1 MNTEDNTPKRASF
14 LRRAS
19 AGVLDFITIF
29 AGGGYLIAELTGNT
43 TQGGFQLD
51 GAPAL
56 ILFAVMIAY
65 FVIGYKFTN
74 GTIWQRILGTRQ

>member
-1 MNTEDNTPKRASF
+1 MNTENTEPKKASW
-14 LRRAS
+14 LRRAC

-43 TQGGFQLD
+43 TEGGFQLD
-51 GAPAL
+51 GLPAL
-56 ILFAVMIAY
+56 LLFALMIAY

-74 GTIWQRILGTRQ
+74 GTIWQRILRTRS